1 MEQSLLLQ
9 PGQRVRHVEF
19 GEGVVVSSG
28 RTDFVRVFFGTGERQ
43 VPITALSLTVGHA
56 EYIVQNVAAGER
68 RNRRA

>member
-1 MEQSLLLQ
+1 
-9 PGQRVRHVEF
+9 VRHVEF

-56 EYIVQNVAAGER
+56 EYIV
-68 RNRRA
+68 